1 MARPLKIID
10 WGLFDTLAGLHCT
23 KDEITEALG
32 VDDRTLDRAVKRE
45 KKLGF
50 DAYYKT
56 KCGRGKMSL
65 RRMQWRAAEKG
76 NPALLIWLGKQL
88 LGQVDKQEIGGP
100 GGGPIPVASA
110 NVSLEELLKL
120 DPSELARV
128 HGDALARSRSTQP
141 ES

>member
-56 KCGRGKMSL
+56 KTGRGKMSL

-76 NPALLIWLGKQL
+76 NPAMLIWLGKQL
-88 LGQVDKQEIGGP
+88 LGQVDKQVHEGGDPDKPMNVRITIGEP
-100 GGGPIPVASA
+100 TNDDRPA
-110 NVSLEELLKL
+110 
-120 DPSELARV
+120 D
-128 HGDALARSRSTQP
+128 QP
-141 ES
+141 KAV